1 MKKPKP
7 KPLSKDDFA
16 KLMMDCIRQTG
27 EKGKIV
33 YDSKE
38 FSLRGEG
45 KTYAAMFLT
54 NAYTEYCAA
63 PLADR
68 SRVVR
73 HYVRN
78 WFGASKEMPKDFEDV
93 KPDLLPVVRSR
104 AHFEINNLEVVGGTP
119 LNWPYEV
126 LGEHF
131 GVGIV
136 YDLPEAMR
144 SVSQGSLDPW
154 NVTFYEALEA
164 AMENLL
170 SLEAKF
176 IGPGDGEG
184 VFLSATGDNYDAS
197 RLLIK
202 DAIRRFRVKGD
213 HIAMVPNRENLIVV
227 GSEDVEGLAGML
239 RLAAKAMK
247 EPRPISGIALRL
259 DGDEWTPWMP
269 AEDHPS
275 YAAFQELRLQSFGQ
289 DYAQQKDMLDK
300 LHAKNG
306 EDVFVANFSAI
317 KRPDGK
323 VFSYATWTETTNSL
337 LPKTDTLVLG
347 RMGSEP
353 QMVEWEEVV
362 GIVGDLMEE
371 VDIYPPRF
379 RVREFPTEAQL
390 KAMGNML

>member
-1 MKKPKP
+1 
-7 KPLSKDDFA
+7 
-16 KLMMDCIRQTG
+16 
-27 EKGKIV
+27 
-33 YDSKE
+33 
-38 FSLRGEG
+38 
-45 KTYAAMFLT
+45 MFLT
-54 NAYTEYCAA
+54 NAYKEYCAA
-63 PLADR
+63 PFADR

-78 WFGASKEMPKDFEDV
+78 WFAASKEMPEDFEDV

-104 AHFEINNLEVVGGTP
+104 SHFEINNLEVADGLP

-144 SVSQGSLDPW
+144 SIPQGSLDEW
-154 NVTFYEALEA
+154 GVTFYEALEA

-176 IGPGDGEG
+176 IGPESGEG
-184 VFLSATGDNYDAS
+184 VYLSATGDNYDAS

-202 DAIRRFRVKGD
+202 DAIRHFRVKGD
-213 HIAMVPNRENLIVV
+213 HIAMIPNRENLIVV
-227 GSEDVEGLAGML
+227 GSEDVEGLAGMVK
-239 RLAAKAMK
+239 LAAKAMK
-247 EPRPISGIALRL
+247 EPRPISGIALRF
-259 DGDEWTPWMP
+259 DGDDWVPWLP
-269 AEDHPS
+269 DVSHPS
-275 YAAFQELRLQSFGQ
+275 YKGFQELQLQSFGQ
-289 DYAQQKDMLDK
+289 DYAQQKEMLDK
-300 LHAKNG
+300 LHTKNG
-306 EDVFVANFSAI
+306 EEVFVANFSAI

-323 VFSYATWTETTNSL
+323 VVSYATWTETTNSL

-353 QMVEWEEVV
+353 QMVEWEKVV
-362 GIVGDLMEE
+362 EIVGDLMEA

-379 RVREFPTEAQL
+379 RVRAFPSEEQL
-390 KAMGNML
+390 AAMGNMLK